1 MSVIQLILIHLGIII
16 MILNNF
22 LAFKTKKILK
32 KIHYLS
38 AGDTAAGILILI
50 SLMLSK
56 VYFLKSLIAL
66 LIILIGSPSVA
77 YFTAHAILKRGE
89 NIGDN

>member
-1 MSVIQLILIHLGIII
+1 MSFLQLTLIYLGVII

-22 LAFKTKKILK
+22 FAFKTKKFLK

-50 SLMLSK
+50 SFMFSNS
-56 VYFLKSLIAL
+56 YFSKSLITL
-66 LIILIGSPSVA
+66 LIILIGSPSIA

-89 NIGDN
+89 KYWK